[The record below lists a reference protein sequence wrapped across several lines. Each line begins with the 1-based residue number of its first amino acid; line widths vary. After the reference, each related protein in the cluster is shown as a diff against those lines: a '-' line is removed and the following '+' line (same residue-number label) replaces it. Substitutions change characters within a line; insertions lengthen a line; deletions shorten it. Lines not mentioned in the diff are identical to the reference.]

1 MKIRRHLT
9 ALLMPLVLGFTSLL
23 GQTYDV
29 TASSVVAN
37 GDLNK
42 MVRSNN
48 LAGYTFGF
56 GYKIAYGSS
65 VNLRTHFNLIGVKG
79 KLGSGISNT
88 DRYAFQMGLD
98 IMQER
103 NGVTYYAGLTG
114 ISWRQD
120 LSKATDFL
128 FTNSTTQSSSSNTTF
143 LGGDNRA
150 GNDVKWGFRVG
161 LEYPITKTLFVNVN
175 FNQTEFNKVFSPSW
189 YSVGFTYRY

>member
-1 MKIRRHLT
+1 MKIRRHLP
-9 ALLMPLVLGFTSLL
+9 ALLMPLVLGFTNLM

-48 LAGYTFGF
+48 LAGHTFGF
-56 GYKIAYGSS
+56 GYKIAYGPS
-65 VNLRTHFNLIGVKG
+65 VNLRTHFNLIGIKG
-79 KLGSGISNT
+79 IIGSGISNT
-88 DRYAFQMGLD
+88 NRYAFQMGLD

-120 LSKATDFL
+120 LSKATNYL
-128 FTNSTTQSSSSNTTF
+128 FNNSTVQSSSSNTSF

-150 GNDVKWGFRVG
+150 GNDVKWGFRAG
-161 LEYPITKTLFVNVN
+161 LEYPVTKTLFLNLN